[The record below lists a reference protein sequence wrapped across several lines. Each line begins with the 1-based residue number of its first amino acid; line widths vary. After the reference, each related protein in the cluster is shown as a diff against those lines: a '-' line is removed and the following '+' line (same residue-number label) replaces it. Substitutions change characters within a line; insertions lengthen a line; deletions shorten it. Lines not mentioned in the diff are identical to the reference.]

1 MAQNARREMVVLSLC
16 LLLLFP
22 NISAHEQE
30 TLNVILVED
39 DVRPGNVTD
48 PSFVESN
55 SVVFRMRDNTE
66 NISMRVLLDLN
77 QNGNYSDAGDN
88 VSKWL
93 TRTCEL
99 DENGS
104 LVEEMCAVSHE
115 YVFNS
120 SSRGVYLYQIERAL
134 NGTVLETWNYSITV
148 HPDIHE
154 EPGVPTVGD
163 CFGAGCLDE
172 EETVQSESGYQ
183 VTTNDVLKLTLGV
196 SVIGSIML
204 IFSIQRERNASYGDG
219 KEQLREEL
227 ESK

>member
-1 MAQNARREMVVLSLC
+1 MAQKTRREMVVLSLC
-16 LLLLFP
+16 LLLLLP

-30 TLNVILVED
+30 TLNVILVDD

-66 NISMRVLLDLN
+66 NVSMRVLLDLN

-104 LVEEMCAVSHE
+104 LVDEMCAVSHE

-120 SSRGVYLYQIERAL
+120 TSRGVYLYQIERAL
-134 NGTVLETWNYSITV
+134 NGTVLDSWNYSITV

-163 CFGAGCLDE
+163 CFGVGCLDE
-172 EETVQSESGYQ
+172 EMGQSESGFE
-183 VTTNDVLKLTLGV
+183 VTKNDVLKITLCV

-204 IFSIQRERNASYGDG
+204 IFSIQRERNASFGDG
-219 KEQLREEL
+219 NEQLREVL
-227 ESK
+227 ESE

>member
-1 MAQNARREMVVLSLC
+1 MAQKAHRGMVVISLC

-77 QNGNYSDAGDN
+77 QNGNYSDVGDN

-93 TRTCEL
+93 TRTCEP

-104 LVEEMCAVSHE
+104 LVDEMCAVSHE

-120 SSRGVYLYQIERAL
+120 TSRGVYLYQIERAL

-172 EETVQSESGYQ
+172 EEMQSESVFQ
-183 VTTNDVLKLTLGV
+183 VNTNDVLKLTLGV

-204 IFSIQRERNASYGDG
+204 IFSIQRERNASFGDG
-219 KEQLREEL
+219 EEQLRDVL
-227 ESK
+227 ESE